1 MAAPPRILLALAA
14 YATAAHFEFT
24 NPKISQCAIDGKRSG
39 VPWLTKNDA
48 HYICTDANWDALYDP
63 ASSIA
68 YASMNP
74 GDGPIELK
82 CPNASQALKCFIFS
96 SWGQAAR
103 GVPKR
108 PRASGR
114 SFVGRRRAR
123 QLHGQVLHGIARGR
137 AILLR
142 QGLHGPGELPRERR
156 RQVPG
161 QRLAPGARGRLRRRR
176 RRLLRLL
183 PGLPRLRPPEERER
197 VARREPLL
205 RLPPG
210 SGGVAGLRALLEQLP
225 RLSRRRWPGGL
236 HARGRRRGVPRVV
249 RLLPLG
255 QARRADGG
263 LQLVVLVR
271 VPRRGLVPAVLR
283 AAGERADPAHVED
296 EDGGALRLGPC

>member
-1 MAAPPRILLALAA
+1 MLAEYTMAAPPRILLALAA

-108 PRASGR
+108 PRASGND
-114 SFVGRRRAR
+114 S
-123 QLHGQVLHGIARGR
+123 
-137 AILLR
+137 
-142 QGLHGPGELPRERR
+142 
-156 RQVPG
+156 
-161 QRLAPGARGRLRRRR
+161 
-176 RRLLRLL
+176 
-183 PGLPRLRPPEERER
+183 
-197 VARREPLL
+197 
-205 RLPPG
+205 
-210 SGGVAGLRALLEQLP
+210 S
-225 RLSRRRWPGGL
+225 
-236 HARGRRRGVPRVV
+236 
-249 RLLPLG
+249 
-255 QARRADGG
+255 
-263 LQLVVLVR
+263 
-271 VPRRGLVPAVLR
+271 
-283 AAGERADPAHVED
+283 
-296 EDGGALRLGPC
+296 